1 MGPRH
6 KAEDDNR
13 EGGAFGVDIARQSN
27 TKVIQTQPS
36 VGVSFRHAAGVV
48 SATTQP
54 DPAAWGTSMQAIVV
68 HAPHDLRV
76 EDIEAPDK
84 AQGRDEVTVRIERG
98 GICGSDLHY
107 YHNGGFGTVRIKQPM
122 VLGHEVSGTVTS
134 VGMDVKSLKKGDR
147 VAVNPSQPCNTC
159 QYCLKGDQAHCLD
172 MYFYGSAMRY
182 PHVHGAFRDEVIAGE
197 AQCFKV
203 LSSLTAGE
211 AAMAEPLAVA
221 LHAVN
226 RAGSVVGKKVLITGS
241 GPIGVLCA
249 AAARR
254 AGAVEI
260 AATDIAAFPL
270 KMMDQIGVDY
280 MFNVANNPDALKP
293 FAKDK
298 GTFDVLLEAS
308 GHQDALVGALDAL
321 RPGATIVQIGLGGDM
336 TLPMNTIV
344 AKELNVKGTFR
355 FNEEFETA
363 VTMMNNGLIDV
374 SPVITQT
381 LPYKQA
387 VEAFELA
394 SDRTR
399 AMKIQLA
406 FT

>member
-1 MGPRH
+1 
-6 KAEDDNR
+6 
-13 EGGAFGVDIARQSN
+13 
-27 TKVIQTQPS
+27 
-36 VGVSFRHAAGVV
+36 
-48 SATTQP
+48 
-54 DPAAWGTSMQAIVV
+54 MQAIVV

-107 YHNGGFGTVRIKQPM
+107 YHNGGFGTVRIRQPM

-147 VAVNPSQPCNTC
+147 VAVNPSRPCNDC
-159 QYCLKGDQAHCLD
+159 RFCLQGDQAHCLD
-172 MYFYGSAMRY
+172 MHFYGSAMRY

-221 LHAVN
+221 LHAIN

-270 KMMDQIGVDY
+270 KMMDQVGVDH
-280 MFNVANNPDALKP
+280 MFDVAKNPDALKP
-293 FAKDK
+293 FAENK

-344 AKELNVKGTFR
+344 AKELAVKGTFR
-355 FNEEFETA
+355 FNEEFGTA

-374 SPVITQT
+374 APVITQT

-387 VEAFELA
+387 VEAFEMA